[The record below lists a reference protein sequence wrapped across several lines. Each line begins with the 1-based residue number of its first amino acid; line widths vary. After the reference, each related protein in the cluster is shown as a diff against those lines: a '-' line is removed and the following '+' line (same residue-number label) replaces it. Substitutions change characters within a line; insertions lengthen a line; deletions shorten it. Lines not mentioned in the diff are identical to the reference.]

1 LLGIGRGRAHAA
13 RALSENRCA
22 LVAGRPGPA
31 DGVDGPAEAGQNRR
45 IRRLTLFL
53 LIALPLALLV
63 CAWSPGFSAPYQY
76 DDYVTPVK
84 DPASQSLT
92 AWIESIPT
100 TLRPLTKLSFA
111 IESSLGAT
119 SAASRRWFN
128 AALFGLATWLV
139 YGLARFGGLGREPAA
154 ALATL
159 WALHPVHAETIL
171 ALAGRSVLL
180 SLVLCLASAWALTRN
195 RALAA
200 VTFAVFAVL
209 ARETAWLWLVA
220 CVGFVTWRKRRSWF
234 VPALLLA
241 TAGGAAMVLA
251 SSRMRTLL
259 GFSFSDSSVW
269 NRLGLQWAALPRG
282 VLLWFFAPSAFNVD
296 MDFAPLGW
304 SRVAYL
310 LAAIALYAFAAWL
323 ALGAKRGTAF
333 GLAALLWLCLVV
345 PLHSVVPKLDP
356 LTARTFSASSAAVVV
371 LLAAALAGSRASQ
384 FGAGPRLAFWSTAA
398 LLGLVLLGITRERAA
413 LYRDPIALW
422 RDAAA
427 RSTRSTRPLIN
438 LGTLLAQDGQLEE
451 ARAVLTEA
459 ARRSTRSPEA
469 KARLDAVYV
478 LIETKKMLT
487 QPGARD
493 SNQAHEPAAP

>member
-1 LLGIGRGRAHAA
+1 
-13 RALSENRCA
+13 
-22 LVAGRPGPA
+22 V
-31 DGVDGPAEAGQNRR
+31 
-45 IRRLTLFL
+45 L
-53 LIALPLALLV
+53 LIALPLSLMA
-63 CAWSPGFSAPYQY
+63 CAWLPGLEAPYQY
-76 DDYVTPVK
+76 DDYRTPVK

-92 AWIESIPT
+92 AWAESIPA

-119 SAASRRWFN
+119 SAPSRRWFN
-128 AALFGLATWLV
+128 AALFGVAASFV
-139 YGLARFGGLGREPAA
+139 FALARFGGLASEPAA

-195 RALAA
+195 RSLLA

-220 CVGFVTWRKRRSWF
+220 CVGFVSWQKRPRWL
-234 VPALLLA
+234 VPSLLLA
-241 TAGGAAMVLA
+241 TAGGALLVLT

-259 GFSFSDSSVW
+259 SFSFSDSSVW

-282 VLLWFFAPSAFNVD
+282 VLLWLFAPRAFNVD
-296 MDFAPLGW
+296 MEFGPLGW

-310 LAAIALYAFAAWL
+310 LAAVALYAFAGWL
-323 ALGAKRGTAF
+323 AFGPKRGTAF

-356 LTARTFSASSAAVVV
+356 LTARTFSASSAALLA
-371 LLAAALAGSRASQ
+371 LLAAALAHGRVSQ
-384 FGAGPRLAFWSTAA
+384 LGAGPRIAFWSTAA
-398 LLGLVLLGITRERAA
+398 LLGYVLIGMTRERAA

-427 RSTRSTRPLIN
+427 RTTRSTRPLIN

-451 ARAVLTEA
+451 ARAVMKEA
-459 ARRSTRSPEA
+459 ARRSTRSAEA
-469 KARLDAVYV
+469 KARLDAVNV

-487 QPGARD
+487 PPGARD